1 MCDKDSVFMQGLASF
16 QSRSLY
22 SNIINDRTA
31 VYYTTSISRIDPF
44 SKWNA
49 IKVNY
54 LPGLAPVFVDINNPV
69 SAKPQPPEP
78 PSWLSTDLNSAF
90 LRLRLGL
97 FFAIFIPIGSVLFL
111 INAAIQN
118 VRSSQRIRAHTG
130 GNTYRSYEVPLIM
143 DRMRETVE
151 GLREQTEEMFER
163 VNNAH
168 TNEYLA
174 DENEEERALLDDGSK
189 PDANGVNVDR
199 FMKVGKLEFPT
210 LALTSEQ
217 FEMIEAL
224 DDVGWSKF
232 PVHINKARHSHAAII
247 VRMDRESFSEG
258 KMIVNHFLD
267 RFEV

>member
-1 MCDKDSVFMQGLASF
+1 MCDKDSVFMQGLALF

-31 VYYTTSISRIDPF
+31 VFYTTSISRVDPF
-44 SKWNA
+44 TNWSA

-54 LPGLAPVFVDINNPV
+54 LPKFAPVFVDINNPV
-69 SAKPQPPEP
+69 TAKPTPPEP
-78 PSWLSTDLNSAF
+78 PSWLATDLKSAL

-97 FFAIFIPIGSVLFL
+97 FFAVFIPIGSVLFL

-130 GNTYRSYEVPLIM
+130 GNIYRSYEVPLIM
-143 DRMRETVE
+143 ARMRETVE
-151 GLREQTEEMFER
+151 GLREQAEEVFER
-163 VNNAH
+163 VNNTH
-168 TNEYLA
+168 KNEYLA
-174 DENEEERALLDDGSK
+174 DETEEERALLDESTADERR
-189 PDANGVNVDR
+189 VHVEEV
-199 FMKVGKLEFPT
+199 MKVGKMEFPT
-210 LALTSEQ
+210 LALTPAQ
-217 FEMIEAL
+217 FAMIQAL
-224 DDVGWSKF
+224 DDLGWDKF

-258 KMIVNHFLD
+258 KMIIKHFLD